1 MGTKVSKKSWAPNNK
16 KHKHS
21 LKRIGEKGSD
31 PLKEHHQTIC
41 YAAAPPQKK
50 QRNIEEPSPTSKN
63 NLGDKQSYTF
73 VIN

>member
-41 YAAAPPQKK
+41 YAAPPPKKNKETLKNHHPPQKT
-50 QRNIEEPSPTSKN
+50 I
-63 NLGDKQSYTF
+63 
-73 VIN
+73 